1 MLKQADGTCSSLANT
16 RVSYSFQHKQVQIN
30 KRTFGSEAINSPSFC
45 IKFTILACILRCN
58 IDIVSLEKRTY
69 IPCYVLSHH
78 QPILL
83 VFLIPSSGTYFLE
96 AFLSLLV
103 SPRTVR
109 RVMGGMFDE
118 CVISAV
124 RPPMQV
130 MFAGVSIYDTA
141 YDLYTS
147 VIDKR
152 PPGGWSLYRDI
163 LI

>member
-30 KRTFGSEAINSPSFC
+30 KRTFSSGAINSTSFC
-45 IKFTILACILRCN
+45 IKFTILACILRYCIAREEN
-58 IDIVSLEKRTY
+58 VYPVLRIKSPSTDIAC
-69 IPCYVLSHH
+69 IPNTFFS
-78 QPILL
+78 IK
-83 VFLIPSSGTYFLE
+83 GTYFLE
-96 AFLSLLV
+96 ASLSLLV

>member
-1 MLKQADGTCSSLANT
+1 MLRIK
-16 RVSYSFQHKQVQIN
+16 
-30 KRTFGSEAINSPSFC
+30 SPSTD
-45 IKFTILACILRCN
+45 IACIPN
-58 IDIVSLEKRTY
+58 TFFSIK
-69 IPCYVLSHH
+69 
-78 QPILL
+78 
-83 VFLIPSSGTYFLE
+83 GTYFLE
-96 AFLSLLV
+96 ASLSLLV

-152 PPGGWSLYRDI
+152 PPGGRSLYRDI